1 VPPLTEVVEMVRE
14 GGVRT
19 RSFWV
24 GGIIWALL
32 SLLAV
37 LYGLAIGMCDLNL
50 TMLSVQFCAKISLH
64 KTNAGIRQTDSPT

>member
-1 VPPLTEVVEMVRE
+1 M
-14 GGVRT
+14 
-19 RSFWV
+19 

-37 LYGLAIGMCDLNL
+37 LNGLAVGMCDLNS

-64 KTNAGIRQTDSPT
+64 KTNTGTRQTDSPT